1 MKITKKHIKE
11 VVEKGN
17 WIIRGDNN
25 GVSASP
31 DANGFKW
38 APLGEWTEAPDWNE
52 DPVCGQGLHGQDQ
65 NYGGFIMGKR
75 LVFCETEGPHIPVDG
90 NKVKVRKARILMVGL
105 PEIPKMNGNLDVSG
119 CDLKGVTLPTS
130 IGDSLYVRGC
140 DLKGV
145 TLPTSIDGDL
155 NIRGCDLKGVTL
167 PTSIG
172 GCLDVRGCDL
182 KGVTLPT
189 SIGGDFYSSGCDLKG
204 VTLPTSIGG
213 WLDVRECDLKG
224 VILPT
229 SI

>member
-52 DPVCGQGLHGQDQ
+52 DPVCGQGLHGQDRD
-65 NYGGFIMGKR
+65 YGGFIMGKR
-75 LVFCETEGPHIPVDG
+75 LVFCETEGPTIPVDG

-105 PEIPKMNGNLDVSG
+105 PEIPKMNGNLDV
-119 CDLKGVTLPTS
+119 
-130 IGDSLYVRGC
+130 RGC
-140 DLKGV
+140 DLE
-145 TLPTSIDGDL
+145 
-155 NIRGCDLKGVTL
+155 GVTL

-172 GCLDVRGCDL
+172 GGLDV
-182 KGVTLPT
+182 
-189 SIGGDFYSSGCDLKG
+189 SGCDLKG

-224 VILPT
+224 VTLPTSTGSLDVRECDLKGVILPT
-229 SI
+229 SIGGRLNV